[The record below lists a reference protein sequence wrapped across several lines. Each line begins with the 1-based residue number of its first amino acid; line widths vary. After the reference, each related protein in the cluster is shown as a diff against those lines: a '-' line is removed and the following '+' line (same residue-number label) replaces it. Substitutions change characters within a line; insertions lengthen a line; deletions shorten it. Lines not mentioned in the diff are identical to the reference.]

1 MNDAVITAN
10 SNVGIT
16 FEDNSTVKITEQSKL
31 VIDNF
36 VYDASKSDA
45 GKVGLK
51 LAMGTARFASGQI
64 AKANPENI
72 KIETPTA
79 TVGVRG
85 TDFSMTVDEIGR
97 SLIILL
103 PSCPV
108 GFKDID
114 KDCKTG
120 QIFVSTGAGTVHLT
134 KPFQSTT
141 VNSREGSPS
150 RPTVLQLTEQQIN
163 NMLILTKPKQVAD
176 NTEYKNVLDF
186 NALDKDLLRFDGL
199 NVDFLAEAIGKL
211 DVNYLEQAFLAN
223 QLDILNASLLENEL
237 NQPDDPTLPKY
248 KPNKAAGMYHYYE
261 DDRLTLYK
269 ENPSHFASVTV
280 SKYDNSTF
288 TITQDGTTLKQDV
301 KGSGGTSITIRQSK

>member
-36 VYDASKSDA
+36 VYDPAKGDA

-108 GFKDID
+108 GFKDIS

-120 QIFVSTGAGTVHLT
+120 QIYVSTANGTVHLN

-141 VNSREGSPS
+141 VNSREGN
-150 RPTVLQLTEQQIN
+150 PTKPNILQLTEQQIN
-163 NMLILTKPKQVAD
+163 NMLILTKPKAMAEE
-176 NTEYKNVLDF
+176 TESKNVLDY
-186 NALDKDLLRFDGL
+186 NALDKDLLRFDAL

-211 DVNYLEQAFLAN
+211 DINYLQNAFLAN
-223 QLDILNASLLENEL
+223 QLDVLNASLLANEL
-237 NQPDDPTLPKY
+237 DQQDDPVLPKY
-248 KPNKAAGMYHYYE
+248 KPNKIAGMYHYYE

-269 ENPSHFASVTV
+269 EAPSHFASITV
-280 SKYDNSTF
+280 NKYDNSTF
-288 TITQDGTTLKQDV
+288 NLTQDGQTLKQDI
-301 KGSGGTSITIRQSK
+301 KGSGGTQITIRQSK